1 MTRLSSRLLLA
12 AVVWLALTANAAAQ
26 IGIGIGGGAAG
37 CFSDAQTRAAIQAG
51 QAQPLSNFI
60 GQIQARMGGQVAGA
74 PRLCSVGGRLAYIV
88 TILVGGQVREV
99 RVDALTGAVQ

>member
-1 MTRLSSRLLLA
+1 MTRGISILA
-12 AVVWLALTANAAAQ
+12 VAAGLWFAAAFPVEAQ
-26 IGIGIGGGAAG
+26 VGGG

-60 GQIQARMGGQVAGA
+60 GQIQARFGGQIAGA
-74 PRLCSVGGRLAYIV
+74 PRLCSVGGRLAYFV

-99 RVDALTGAVQ
+99 RVDAQSGAVQ